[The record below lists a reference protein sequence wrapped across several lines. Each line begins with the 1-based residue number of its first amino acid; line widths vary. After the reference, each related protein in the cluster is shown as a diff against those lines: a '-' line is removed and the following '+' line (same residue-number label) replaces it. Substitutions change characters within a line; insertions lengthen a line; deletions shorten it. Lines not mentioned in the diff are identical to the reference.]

1 MNPVDLIR
9 AYYDPA
15 GKAYGLLM
23 RHVEQVA
30 RKALAV
36 AARVKAPT
44 VDLAFIESAALLHDI
59 GIFLT
64 DAPLLGCTGTRP
76 YLCHGVLGREL
87 LEKAGLPRHA
97 LVCERHV
104 GVGLSREEI
113 EKNRLPLPSRDMR
126 PVSLE
131 EQIVCFADK
140 FFSKNGDGG
149 GVGGEKSLSRIRAE
163 LAPFGTD
170 KVAIF
175 DAWARRFGEVP
186 A

>member
-1 MNPVDLIR
+1 VKPEELIR
-9 AYYDPA
+9 EHYDPA
-15 GKAYGLLM
+15 GKAYGVLM
-23 RHVEQVA
+23 RHAEQVA

-36 AARVKAPT
+36 AERIQAPGA
-44 VDLAFIESAALLHDI
+44 DLAFVESAALLHDI

-64 DAPLLGCTGTRP
+64 HAPLFGCTGTRP

-87 LEKAGLPRHA
+87 LDKAGLPRHA

-140 FFSKNGDGG
+140 FFSKNGDGV

-175 DAWARRFGEVP
+175 DVWVRRFGEVP

>member
-9 AYYDPA
+9 EYYHPA
-15 GKAYGLLM
+15 SKAYGLLL
-23 RHVEQVA
+23 RHGEQVA
-30 RKALAV
+30 RKALDVAV
-36 AARVKAPT
+36 RMKAPAT
-44 VDLAFIESAALLHDI
+44 DLAFIESAALLHDI

-64 DAPLLGCTGTRP
+64 DAPLLGCTGTWP

-140 FFSKNGDGG
+140 FFSKNGNGS
-149 GVGGEKSLSRIRAE
+149 GGEKSLSRIRAE
-163 LAPFGTD
+163 LAPFGAD
-170 KVAIF
+170 KVATF
-175 DAWARRFGEVP
+175 EAWARRFGEIP
-186 A
+186 T

>member
-1 MNPVDLIR
+1 MTPGDLIR
-9 AYYDPA
+9 EYYDPA

-23 RHVEQVA
+23 RHGHQVA

-36 AARVKAPT
+36 AARVEVPAT
-44 VDLAFIESAALLHDI
+44 DLAFIESAAVLHDI

-64 DAPLLGCTGTRP
+64 YAPLLGCTGTRP

-113 EKNRLPLPSRDMR
+113 EKKGLPLPSRDMR
-126 PVSLE
+126 PLTIE
-131 EQIVCFADK
+131 EQIICFADK
-140 FFSKNGDGG
+140 FFSKNGDGSG
-149 GVGGEKSLSRIRAE
+149 SEKSLARIRAE
-163 LAPFGTD
+163 LAPFGAD
-170 KVAIF
+170 KLVTF

-186 A
+186 P